1 MTLGLLSMLGGVL
14 VFLQYIA
21 NTTVLGYNPRNATGW
36 TSTMIVMLFIAGA
49 QLFGMGLLGEYIGRI
64 FEEIKA
70 RPVYIVERAVNVTR
84 QPSR

>member
-1 MTLGLLSMLGGVL
+1 
-14 VFLQYIA
+14 
-21 NTTVLGYNPRNATGW
+21 
-36 TSTMIVMLFIAGA
+36 MIVMLFVAGA

-70 RPVYIVERAVNVTR
+70 RPVYIVERAVNITL